1 MITGSLL
8 KPIEGITFDKIR
20 FLRTI
25 GLFSELTVLWTLI
38 CVVIDE
44 FIGTNKE
51 LVSGI
56 GFLTLF
62 ATSIFL
68 GQQIKTFASFV
79 FLVLL
84 TISTYLFG
92 TFILGSLVGLT
103 TDSMLLYSLA
113 NSLFVAV
120 VMTEFLNKI
129 IGIEFRVATIILT
142 FFFLLF
148 AYYLMHF
155 YSASLND
162 ALNFQ
167 PRLAIFNLFQFLL
180 IIPLTLGM
188 TVKRISQ
195 KNFLRSE

>member
-1 MITGSLL
+1 MKAAAISRSLL
-8 KPIEGITFDKIR
+8 NPIKDIAFDKIR

-38 CVVIDE
+38 CIAINE
-44 FIGTNKE
+44 FISTYNG
-51 LVSGI
+51 LVSGVGLMI
-56 GFLTLF
+56 LF

-68 GQQIKTFASFV
+68 GQQIKTFASFA

-92 TFILGSLVGLT
+92 TFILGPLVELT

-113 NSLFVAV
+113 NSLFLAV

-142 FFFLLF
+142 FLFLLF
-148 AYYLMHF
+148 AYSIMHT
-155 YSASLND
+155 YSANPNRE
-162 ALNFQ
+162 LNFQ
-167 PRLAIFNLFQFLL
+167 PRLAVFSLFQFLL

-188 TVKRISQ
+188 TVKRSPQ
-195 KNFLRSE
+195 TNH